1 MSGLRQNGH
10 FAVSEGYFKKVAL
23 GNVKVEVFRSNLV
36 RHSNFV
42 F

>member
-1 MSGLRQNGH
+1 MSGLRINGH

-23 GNVKVEVFRSNLV
+23 GNVQVEGFSSNSD
-36 RHSNFV
+36 RHPNFV